1 MSGGCNV
8 KRFIVGLLCGV
19 LGLSLAG
26 CNSPKEVA
34 FREIVPLSEV
44 DCSMYL
50 LDTSSHLLMVL

>member
-1 MSGGCNV
+1 M